1 MLVLMQDTEYR
12 VRESIDEKILRE
24 YMNIEYEKLKVQFV
38 EES

>member
-24 YMNIEYEKLKVQFV
+24 YMNIEYEKLKV
-38 EES
+38 